1 MLACSRGQNIPMI
14 MEQIETFRMSAAFRI
29 ESARYTNLYD
39 TLSGGDVLRNFNTIY
54 FLFEHGRIIV
64 DIVNVNCDID

>member
-14 MEQIETFRMSAAFRI
+14 MEQIETFRMSAAFRFD
-29 ESARYTNLYD
+29 SARITNLYD
-39 TLSGGDVLRNFNTIY
+39 TLSSGDVLRNFNIIY

-64 DIVNVNCDID
+64 DIVNVYCDIN